1 MALYLYF
8 LIFVWGEGRGKR
20 GEGRGE
26 RFLFFLKSNRYVKKI
41 LDIPVL
47 TRGGAK
53 QLDTD
58 IGIFILIF
66 FHF

>member
-1 MALYLYF
+1 M
-8 LIFVWGEGRGKR
+8 
-20 GEGRGE
+20 
-26 RFLFFLKSNRYVKKI
+26 KKI

-66 FHF
+66 FILIFFTIFIFNIFYFLFSF